1 MVDRVC
7 TRCGAALAGL
17 PDDSREIVCPLCG
30 ERLRFQPPSPEAVRQ
45 EPTRAAIEAP
55 VRADADFG
63 NATVFQPRVALA
75 GLLEVAA
82 TDSAAASTAGSSG
95 PFVPPPLT
103 LDAEAFFL
111 VLGAAPGRERI
122 RLTRA
127 RTVFGRA
134 AADADVEL
142 DDPGVSRRHF
152 QIEVM
157 GREFFIRDLA
167 SRHGT
172 LLNGRKV
179 RYMELLPGDEVQ
191 VGKTVLVFRLRD
203 DGLSRR
209 TA

>member
-1 MVDRVC
+1 V
-7 TRCGAALAGL
+7 T
-17 PDDSREIVCPLCG
+17 
-30 ERLRFQPPSPEAVRQ
+30 
-45 EPTRAAIEAP
+45 EPP
-55 VRADADFG
+55 VRADTDFG
-63 NATVFQPRVALA
+63 NATVFQPRIALA

-82 TDSAAASTAGSSG
+82 TDRAAASTTGSAG

-127 RTVFGRA
+127 RTIFGRGA
-134 AADADVEL
+134 AKAANAGNAADTADADVAL

-152 QIEVM
+152 QVEVM
-157 GREFFIRDLA
+157 GREFFIRDLG

-172 LLNGRKV
+172 VLNGRKV